1 MRAGVVTGAGKQ
13 LHGALINV
21 LSFYAAAMPA
31 ALLLGFAT
39 PLNVYGLYTGISL
52 GPLIQAVLY
61 GALLLRVDWEKEALV
76 AARRAQEDDS

>member
-1 MRAGVVTGAGKQ
+1 MPRPCPP
-13 LHGALINV
+13 LCSSALPRP
-21 LSFYAAAMPA
+21 S
-31 ALLLGFAT
+31 T
-39 PLNVYGLYTGISL
+39 VYGLYTGISL